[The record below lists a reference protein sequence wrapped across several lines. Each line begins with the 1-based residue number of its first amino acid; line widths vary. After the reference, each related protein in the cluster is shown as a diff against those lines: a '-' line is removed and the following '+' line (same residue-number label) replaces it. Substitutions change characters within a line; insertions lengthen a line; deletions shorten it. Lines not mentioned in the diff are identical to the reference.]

1 MKIFDC
7 FMYFDEEV
15 VLDLRLHCLDKY
27 VDHFVIVESE
37 FTHKGDKRKLKF
49 NHKKF
54 EKFKKKII
62 YKVYNEPPK
71 DIEVV
76 YDKDDEKDKAKKYI
90 INAIKR
96 ENGQRNYIE
105 QGLTNSKDE
114 DIILISDVDEIP
126 KLSNINFD
134 DINEKIILFNQDMFY
149 YKFDLKL
156 PNKVWAG
163 TKGCRKK
170 DLINPQWLRNIKD
183 RKYSLLRID
192 TLFSKTKYNSIK
204 FINDGGWH
212 FSNIKSA
219 KEIEHKLRSY
229 LHHQEFD
236 EKPLTVDQIN
246 DIIKNKQAI
255 YDLTL
260 DKRVNKIGTGSQLE
274 KFDFNKLPSY
284 LKENKEKYLQWL
296 D

>member
-7 FMYFDEEV
+7 FMYFDEDV
-15 VLDLRLHCLDKY
+15 VLELRLNSLDKY
-27 VDHFVIVESE
+27 VDYFVIVESE
-37 FTHKGDKRKLKF
+37 FTHKGDKRNLKF

-54 EKFKKKII
+54 EKFKNKII
-62 YKVYNEPPK
+62 YKIYNEPPK
-71 DIEVV
+71 DIELVNNE
-76 YDKDDEKDKAKKYI
+76 DNEKLKQKKYI
-90 INAIKR
+90 MNALKR
-96 ENGQRNYIE
+96 ENGQRNFIE
-105 QGLTNSKDE
+105 KGLMDANSE

-126 KLSNINFD
+126 KLSNIDFRK
-134 DINEKIILFNQDMFY
+134 IKEKIILFNQDMFY

-156 PNKVWAG
+156 PNKIWTG

-183 RKYSLLRID
+183 RKYSILRID
-192 TLFSKTKYNSIK
+192 ILFSKTKYNNLK

-236 EKPLTVDQIN
+236 EKPLTVDEIN

-260 DKRVNKIGTGSQLE
+260 DKRTNKIGTGSKLE
-274 KFDFNKLPSY
+274 KFDFNKLPKY
-284 LKENKEKYLQWL
+284 LIDNKEKFLQWL

>member
-1 MKIFDC
+1 
-7 FMYFDEEV
+7 
-15 VLDLRLHCLDKY
+15 
-27 VDHFVIVESE
+27 
-37 FTHKGDKRKLKF
+37 
-49 NHKKF
+49 
-54 EKFKKKII
+54 
-62 YKVYNEPPK
+62 
-71 DIEVV
+71 
-76 YDKDDEKDKAKKYI
+76 
-90 INAIKR
+90 
-96 ENGQRNYIE
+96 
-105 QGLTNSKDE
+105 
-114 DIILISDVDEIP
+114 
-126 KLSNINFD
+126 
-134 DINEKIILFNQDMFY
+134 MFY

-183 RKYSLLRID
+183 RKYSFLRID

>member
-1 MKIFDC
+1 
-7 FMYFDEEV
+7 
-15 VLDLRLHCLDKY
+15 
-27 VDHFVIVESE
+27 
-37 FTHKGDKRKLKF
+37 
-49 NHKKF
+49 
-54 EKFKKKII
+54 
-62 YKVYNEPPK
+62 
-71 DIEVV
+71 
-76 YDKDDEKDKAKKYI
+76 
-90 INAIKR
+90 
-96 ENGQRNYIE
+96 
-105 QGLTNSKDE
+105 
-114 DIILISDVDEIP
+114 
-126 KLSNINFD
+126 
-134 DINEKIILFNQDMFY
+134 MFY

-156 PNKVWAG
+156 PNKIWTG

-183 RKYSLLRID
+183 RKYSILRID
-192 TLFSKTKYNSIK
+192 ILFSKTKYNNLK

-236 EKPLTVDQIN
+236 EKPLTVDEIN

-260 DKRVNKIGTGSQLE
+260 DKRTNKIGTGSKLE
-274 KFDFNKLPSY
+274 KFDFNKLPKY
-284 LKENKEKYLQWL
+284 LIDNKEKFLQWL